1 MVFPPDEDWS
11 QPFGSQ
17 FLVHAQE
24 VDLNLMSDNIKLDLV
39 LNLSSLIFTH
49 HLLGF

>member
-1 MVFPPDEDWS
+1 MVNPPDEDWS

-24 VDLNLMSDNIKLDLV
+24 VDLNLMSDNIQLDLV
-39 LNLSSLIFTH
+39 LNP
-49 HLLGF
+49 